1 MAKTYK
7 LPGVYI
13 QEIPKSLAS
22 VKLVET
28 AIPIFI
34 GYTEK
39 ASMSGAAK
47 RITSLLDYESY
58 FGKGVNEVITVDI
71 KEVYTMIGGSTE
83 PELKERLIR
92 ASAPDPSIH
101 TMYYQMQLYFA
112 NGGGPCY
119 IVSVGDTKA
128 ESIDKDDLIAG
139 LEIAKGYDE
148 PTLLVFPQVASIV
161 STTDAYD
168 VYDLAL
174 MQAGELGDRFV
185 LVDCHG
191 DDPAT
196 LRYGLQDIGASNLK
210 YGAAYHPFLRTTIN
224 YQYDVADTA
233 RFTINL
239 ERIMDDG
246 GELTDGLD
254 VSASLW
260 YGELGME
267 LQSLVD
273 IELEKLHVTLPPSV
287 AIAGVYVLVDGTRG
301 VWKSP
306 ANVSLNLVC
315 GLTKEV
321 TDDIQAYLNVD
332 TVGGK
337 SINAIRAFTG
347 RGILVWGARTLAG
360 NDNEWRYIS
369 VRRFFNMVEE
379 SCIRAIEGFASA
391 PNNPSTWTSVQGM
404 LEDFLIT
411 LWRQGALQG
420 AKPEHAFYV
429 AIGLNKTMTVQD
441 IQKGRMIVEIGLS
454 AVRSAEFIIIR
465 FSQTMVEN

>member
-1 MAKTYK
+1 
-7 LPGVYI
+7 
-13 QEIPKSLAS
+13 
-22 VKLVET
+22 
-28 AIPIFI
+28 
-34 GYTEK
+34 
-39 ASMSGAAK
+39 
-47 RITSLLDYESY
+47 
-58 FGKGVNEVITVDI
+58 
-71 KEVYTMIGGSTE
+71 
-83 PELKERLIR
+83 
-92 ASAPDPSIH
+92 
-101 TMYYQMQLYFA
+101 
-112 NGGGPCY
+112 
-119 IVSVGDTKA
+119 
-128 ESIDKDDLIAG
+128 
-139 LEIAKGYDE
+139 
-148 PTLLVFPQVASIV
+148 
-161 STTDAYD
+161 
-168 VYDLAL
+168 
-174 MQAGELGDRFV
+174 
-185 LVDCHG
+185 
-191 DDPAT
+191 
-196 LRYGLQDIGASNLK
+196 
-210 YGAAYHPFLRTTIN
+210 
-224 YQYDVADTA
+224 
-233 RFTINL
+233 
-239 ERIMDDG
+239 MDDG

-287 AIAGVYVLVDGTRG
+287 AIAGVYALVDGTRG

-411 LWRQGALQG
+411 LWRQGGLQG

-454 AVRSAEFIIIR
+454 AVRSAEFIVIR